1 MNSKDF
7 IQALR
12 KVIREEV
19 QNAVRTELSKIPPL
33 TEQRKPINKA
43 PIQERTTVTTK
54 VTARKP
60 TMKQYTENPT
70 LNELLNHTAGF
81 SNENSGVY
89 LEESI
94 GVNHID
100 YNDQSE
106 WPTMTRKPM
115 SSKPAI
121 VSDVH
126 GQKIDVNQL
135 AATEAGAAVVNA
147 LTKDYSA
154 LMKAIDKKKSK

>member
-19 QNAVRTELSKIPPL
+19 QSAVRTELSKITPIM
-33 TEQRKPINKA
+33 EQRKPINKA

-54 VTARKP
+54 VIAKKP
-60 TMKQYTENPT
+60 SMKQYTENPT

-81 SNENSGVY
+81 SNEISGVF

-106 WPTMTRKPM
+106 WPTMNRKPIA
-115 SSKPAI
+115 SRAAI
-121 VSDVH
+121 SDVN
-126 GQKIDVNQL
+126 GNKIDVNQL
-135 AATEAGAAVVNA
+135 ASTEAGAAVVNA